1 MKSPVMAWGMTKPTL
16 ELLHG
21 WGRHPVVEAPTLH
34 SASLERDAPGAV
46 LSRGLARS
54 YGDAALPPPGARR
67 PVLVT
72 PAADRILAFDES
84 TGVLRAEAGLSL
96 GELAR
101 VFLPRRWFSPVS
113 TGTQYVTLGG
123 MVASDV
129 HGKNHHSFGTI
140 TKAIRSLRIAVAD
153 GRIVATSP
161 AEHPDLFYAT
171 LGGMGLTGHI
181 LEVELQLTRIP
192 SPWIYEE
199 SWQAPNLEGLFQ
211 GLADS
216 SDWPMT
222 AAWVDTSTKGSDFGR
237 GLVIRGRWAE
247 PDEAP
252 AHPPGRRPS
261 IEVPPVFPSGVMNP
275 LTIQLLS
282 TVWFHRHGAKKKQ
295 HVTHPA
301 NHFWQLDMATN
312 WFRGYGQR
320 GFTQYQCVL
329 PRDVD
334 VHRAFVRLFQK
345 LGGCSFINVYKD
357 CGEAG
362 PGLLSFPQYGTS
374 IALDIPI
381 TTVDRTQ
388 RLVDGLNDFV
398 VDHGGR
404 VYLAKDAFTRPSHFA
419 RMYPRIEEFNA
430 VRDRWDPERRLSSW
444 QSVRLLGDPLP
455 GELDGE
461 RQLQSVSAR

>member
-1 MKSPVMAWGMTKPTL
+1 MTTPAL
-16 ELLHG
+16 ETLHG
-21 WGRHPVVEAPTLH
+21 WGRHPVVAAPTLRPT
-34 SASLERDAPGAV
+34 SLERHAAEAV

-54 YGDAALPPPGARR
+54 YGDAALPPPGSSR

-72 PAADRILAFDES
+72 PQADRILAFDES
-84 TGVLRAEAGLSL
+84 TGLLRAEAGLSL

-101 VFLPRRWFSPVS
+101 IFLPRRWFSPVS

-123 MVASDV
+123 MVAADV
-129 HGKNHHSFGTI
+129 HGKNHHSYGTFGQ
-140 TKAIRSLRIAVAD
+140 AVRSLRMMVAD
-153 GRIVATSP
+153 GRIVTASP
-161 AEHPDLFYAT
+161 SENPDLFFAT
-171 LGGMGLTGHI
+171 LGGMGLTGHV
-181 LEVELQLTRIP
+181 LEVEVELARIP

-199 SWQAPNLEGLFQ
+199 SWQAPTLEALFD
-211 GLADS
+211 GLAES
-216 SDWPMT
+216 SNWPMT
-222 AAWVDTSTKGSDFGR
+222 AAWVDTSTKGTSFGR

-261 IEVPPVFPSGVMNP
+261 IEVPPIFPSGVMNP

-282 TVWFHRHGAKKKQ
+282 NVWFHRHGAKKKQ

-312 WFRGYGQR
+312 WFRGYGRR

-329 PRDVD
+329 PRDVK
-334 VHRAFVRLFQK
+334 VHGEFVRLFQK

-357 CGEAG
+357 CGEVG
-362 PGLLSFPQYGTS
+362 PGLLSFPKYGTS

-381 TTVDRTQ
+381 TTLDRMQ

-398 VDHGGR
+398 VGHGGR
-404 VYLAKDAFTRPSHFA
+404 IYLAKDAFTRPDHFA
-419 RMYPRIEEFNA
+419 AMYPRLAEFEA

-444 QSVRLLGDPLP
+444 QSVRLFGDSASSDPS
-455 GELDGE
+455 G
-461 RQLQSVSAR
+461 QSQVAIAR